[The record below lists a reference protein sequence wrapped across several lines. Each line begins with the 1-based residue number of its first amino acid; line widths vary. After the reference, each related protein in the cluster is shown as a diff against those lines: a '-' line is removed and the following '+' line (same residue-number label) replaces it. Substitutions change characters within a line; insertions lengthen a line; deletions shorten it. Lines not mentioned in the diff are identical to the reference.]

1 MRSAQGL
8 RVNDQNRGGVGP
20 PADNTR
26 AADERV
32 EAAGERSRQ
41 DASLRSPMSKASG
54 RSSAPENDQPVR
66 KTPGI
71 GKHVL
76 RTTFRFGLAILI
88 GVAGT
93 LAWQSYGAQA
103 QNMIRSLAPSLDW
116 LIPPATP
123 KAANARSAELAEQ
136 LKPIALDLA
145 VVRKAVEQL
154 AANQEQLSAKDGEIT
169 QSLALL
175 QASEK
180 EIGDKISALPAPPP
194 KPARAPPRRAT
205 QHLPLALTAQ

>member
-8 RVNDQNRGGVGP
+8 RVNDQNRIGVGP
-20 PADNTR
+20 PADNTG

-32 EAAGERSRQ
+32 EAPVERSRQ
-41 DASLRSPMSKASG
+41 DASLSPTSKASG
-54 RSSAPENDQPVR
+54 RSLAAENDQPVR
-66 KTPGI
+66 QTPGI
-71 GKHVL
+71 GQRLL

-103 QNMIRSLAPSLDW
+103 QNMIRSLAPALDW
-116 LIPPATP
+116 LIPAATP

-154 AANQEQLSAKDGEIT
+154 AANQEQLAAKDGEIT

-180 EIGDKISALPAPPP
+180 EIGDKISALPPPP
-194 KPARAPPRRAT
+194 KPARARPRRAA
-205 QHLPLALTAQ
+205 QHSPLPLIAQ